1 MVKKEKTRDGKREK
15 KECKIMLTK
24 TGENGKRRKE
34 ERELEE
40 EKEGRYLHSGV
51 QGSKGKNVRE

>member
-1 MVKKEKTRDGKREK
+1 
-15 KECKIMLTK
+15 MLTK

-40 EKEGRYLHSGV
+40 EKEGRHLHSGV
-51 QGSKGKNVRE
+51 QGRKKARRRGKCTIKY